1 MAKLI
6 APGNAA
12 GHVNETKPMKIT
24 EITTLLG
31 GHIVSGKARAY
42 TSVRYGFAAD
52 LLSDVL
58 TLETDGIL
66 VITGLCTLQTIR
78 TAEMA
83 EVDCVVIAR
92 GKKVSPA
99 MVDLAERTGVIL
111 IEADCSVF
119 KASGILFEAGLK
131 PIY

>member
-1 MAKLI
+1 MKL
-6 APGNAA
+6 
-12 GHVNETKPMKIT
+12 MKIT

-31 GHIVSGKARAY
+31 GHIVCGKSRAS
-42 TSVRYGFAAD
+42 TTVRYGFAAD

-83 EVDCVVIAR
+83 EIDCVVIAR

-99 MVDLAERTGVIL
+99 MKDLADRTGVIL
-111 IEADCSVF
+111 VEADCSVF
-119 KASGILFEAGLK
+119 KASGILYESGLQ

>member
-1 MAKLI
+1 
-6 APGNAA
+6 
-12 GHVNETKPMKIT
+12 MKIV

-31 GHIVSGKARAY
+31 GNIVCGKGRSY
-42 TSVRYGFAAD
+42 ITVGYGFAAD

-58 TLETDGIL
+58 TLETDGVL
-66 VITGLCTLQTIR
+66 VITGLCSLQTIR

-83 EVDCVVIAR
+83 EIDCIVIAR

-99 MVDLAERTGVIL
+99 MKDLAERTGVIL
-111 IEADCSVF
+111 IETDCSVF
-119 KASGILFEAGLK
+119 KASGLLYEAGLQ

>member
-1 MAKLI
+1 MKL
-6 APGNAA
+6 
-12 GHVNETKPMKIT
+12 MKIT

-31 GHIVSGKARAY
+31 GHIVCGKSRAA
-42 TSVRYGFAAD
+42 TTVHYGFAAD

-83 EVDCVVIAR
+83 EIDCVVIAR

-99 MVDLAERTGVIL
+99 MKDLADRTGVIL
-111 IEADCSVF
+111 VEADCSVF
-119 KASGILFEAGLK
+119 KASGILYESGLR